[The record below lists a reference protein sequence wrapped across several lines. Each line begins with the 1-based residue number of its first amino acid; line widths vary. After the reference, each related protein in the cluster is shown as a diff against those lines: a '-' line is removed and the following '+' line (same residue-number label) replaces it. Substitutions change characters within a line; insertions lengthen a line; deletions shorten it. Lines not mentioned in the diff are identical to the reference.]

1 MRRVRPPQT
10 SAPTARGARARAI
23 IVARRLPLWRE
34 DLSGGPIARIEKD
47 VPPILDLKDADLV
60 VERVPVLVEPEMLE
74 GKLQVGFG
82 KGGADCLPLG
92 RY

>member
-1 MRRVRPPQT
+1 M
-10 SAPTARGARARAI
+10 SFDGLAAL
-23 IVARRLPLWRE
+23 RLPFDRALWLQLWPDR
-34 DLSGGPIARIEKD
+34 LSGGPIARIEKD
-47 VPPILDLKDADLV
+47 VPSILDLEDADLV

>member
-10 SAPTARGARARAI
+10 PAPVARGARARAI
-23 IVARRLPLWRE
+23 IAARRLLLWW
-34 DLSGGPIARIEKD
+34 DDPSGGPIARIEKD
-47 VPPILDLKDADLV
+47 VPSILDLEDADLV
-60 VERVPVLVEPEMLE
+60 VERVSVLVEPEMLE